1 MTSKLAPEF
10 KLDLDIYLVAHDFLK
25 VYSAIVVLTIYDI
38 DMQSEER
45 EASYLLYLF
54 TSMYLVLVLLNTHN
68 VSPILFRYLLKHIIA
83 YIEM

>member
-1 MTSKLAPEF
+1 M
-10 KLDLDIYLVAHDFLK
+10 YFLK
-25 VYSAIVVLTIYDI
+25 VYSAIVVLTMY
-38 DMQSEER
+38 DMQSEEK